1 MFTEDI
7 IIDKEFEQL
16 IPPLTEEEYKG
27 LEASILAEGCR
38 DPLVTW
44 HVIGEIL
51 IDGHN
56 RYKICTKHN
65 IPFTT
70 VSKDFASR
78 DEVLL
83 WIMRNQ
89 LSRRNLSDIQRVE
102 LVRRCED
109 AVKSQAKKRQISGLV
124 HQEDTVVENLL
135 QRDET
140 EHTGKKSRD
149 ELGAMAGVSGK
160 TYEHAT
166 DVLDNASASV
176 VNAVRNKELSI
187 NSAYEVTKMPQE
199 EQAEITERIEQGENP
214 KKVVS
219 EIKKRGKTRKVN
231 SQNDVH
237 EQETEIEIETHSE
250 KYNVISLNLGTDYS
264 HATLAKL
271 PVKKL
276 AEEDCALFLWC
287 RYDMLQDVFKSP
299 IWEKWGFKYRTVAF
313 LLMKSDIEREL
324 CILATRGNF
333 VLNDSSLPKVIDNI
347 SGKEFKDFIQELVG
361 DIQVFE
367 LS

>member
-70 VSKDFASR
+70 VRKDFASR
-78 DEVLL
+78 DEALL

-102 LVRRCED
+102 LVRKCED
-109 AVKSQAKKRQISGLV
+109 AVKSQAKKRQMSGLI
-124 HQEDTVVENLL
+124 HQEDTVVENLP
-135 QRDET
+135 QRDDT
-140 EHTGKKSRD
+140 EQTGKKSRD

-166 DVLDNASASV
+166 DVLDNAPSPV
-176 VNAVRNKELSI
+176 VNAVRKKELSI

-219 EIKKRGKTRKVN
+219 EIKRRGKTRKVN
-231 SQNDVH
+231 SQRNIQD
-237 EQETEIEIETHSE
+237 QDTEIETHSE
-250 KYNVISLNLGTDYS
+250 KYSVISLNLGTEYR
-264 HATLAKL
+264 HAALAKL
-271 PVKKL
+271 PVNKL

-287 RYDMLQDVFKSP
+287 RCDMLQDVFKSP
-299 IWEKWGFKYRTVAF
+299 IWGKWGFEYRTVAF

>member
-1 MFTEDI
+1 
-7 IIDKEFEQL
+7 
-16 IPPLTEEEYKG
+16 
-27 LEASILAEGCR
+27 
-38 DPLVTW
+38 
-44 HVIGEIL
+44 
-51 IDGHN
+51 
-56 RYKICTKHN
+56 
-65 IPFTT
+65 
-70 VSKDFASR
+70 
-78 DEVLL
+78 
-83 WIMRNQ
+83 MRNQ

-124 HQEDTVVENLL
+124 HQEDTVVENLP
-135 QRDET
+135 QRDDT
-140 EHTGKKSRD
+140 EQTGKKSRD

-219 EIKKRGKTRKVN
+219 EIKKRGKTRKVK

-276 AEEDCALFLWC
+276 AKEDCALFLWC

-299 IWEKWGFKYRTVAF
+299 IWEKWGFKYRTVVF